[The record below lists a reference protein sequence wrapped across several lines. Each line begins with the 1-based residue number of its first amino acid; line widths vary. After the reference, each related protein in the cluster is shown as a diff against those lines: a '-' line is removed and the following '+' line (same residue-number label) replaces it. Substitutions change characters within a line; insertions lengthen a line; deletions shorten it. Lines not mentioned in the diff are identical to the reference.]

1 MRVTA
6 RVDYAVRALVQL
18 ASDASVEPV
27 KAEQLATA
35 QQIPLKFLLEILRQL
50 KQHKLLV
57 SRRGPEGGYT
67 LAKPAAEIAIADV
80 IRAVEG
86 PLATVR
92 DTSPASLAYVGPTE
106 PLRTVW
112 IAVRGSLRHV
122 LEDVTLAGRAHRQA
136 AEARR
141 GDRREVRRRR
151 AALVSGPVS
160 GPDPA
165 YTVVPANEA
174 SWEDLRTVFGTRG
187 TTYRCYCQRYKL
199 APREF
204 FAGFPAEDRAHRL
217 REQADCDHPRSGRT
231 SGLVAYLDGEPVG
244 LVRRRAA
251 QCVRR
256 SGAQRAASRGSAAR
270 RTRPTT
276 ASGR

>member
-18 ASDASVEPV
+18 AADASVTPV
-27 KAEQLATA
+27 KAEHLATS

-67 LAKPAAEIAIADV
+67 LAKPASEIAIADV

-122 LEDVTLAGRAHRQA
+122 LEEVTLADVLSGRLPKH
-136 AEARR
+136 
-141 GDRREVRRRR
+141 
-151 AALVSGPVS
+151 
-160 GPDPA
+160 
-165 YTVVPANEA
+165 VVQIA
-174 SWEDLRTVFGTRG
+174 
-187 TTYRCYCQRYKL
+187 TTY
-199 APREF
+199 
-204 FAGFPAEDRAHRL
+204 GED
-217 REQADCDHPRSGRT
+217 E
-231 SGLVAYLDGEPVG
+231 
-244 LVRRRAA
+244 
-251 QCVRR
+251 
-256 SGAQRAASRGSAAR
+256 
-270 RTRPTT
+270 RP
-276 ASGR
+276 

>member
-18 ASDASVEPV
+18 ASDASAEPV

-67 LAKPAAEIAIADV
+67 LAKPASEIAIADV

-122 LEDVTLAGRAHRQA
+122 LEDVTLQDVLTGKLPKH
-136 AEARR
+136 
-141 GDRREVRRRR
+141 
-151 AALVSGPVS
+151 
-160 GPDPA
+160 
-165 YTVVPANEA
+165 VVAI
-174 SWEDLRTVFGTRG
+174 
-187 TTYRCYCQRYKL
+187 
-199 APREF
+199 
-204 FAGFPAEDRAHRL
+204 
-217 REQADCDHPRSGRT
+217 ADKYGVD
-231 SGLVAYLDGEPVG
+231 E
-244 LVRRRAA
+244 
-251 QCVRR
+251 
-256 SGAQRAASRGSAAR
+256 
-270 RTRPTT
+270 RP
-276 ASGR
+276 

>member
-18 ASDASVEPV
+18 ASDASVQPV
-27 KAEQLATA
+27 KAEHLATA

-67 LAKPAAEIAIADV
+67 LAKPASEIAIADV

-122 LEDVTLAGRAHRQA
+122 LEDVTLQDVLTGKLPKH
-136 AEARR
+136 
-141 GDRREVRRRR
+141 
-151 AALVSGPVS
+151 
-160 GPDPA
+160 
-165 YTVVPANEA
+165 VVAI
-174 SWEDLRTVFGTRG
+174 
-187 TTYRCYCQRYKL
+187 
-199 APREF
+199 
-204 FAGFPAEDRAHRL
+204 
-217 REQADCDHPRSGRT
+217 ADK
-231 SGLVAYLDGEPVG
+231 Y
-244 LVRRRAA
+244 
-251 QCVRR
+251 
-256 SGAQRAASRGSAAR
+256 GADE
-270 RTRPTT
+270 RP
-276 ASGR
+276 

>member
-18 ASDASVEPV
+18 ASDASAEPV

-67 LAKPAAEIAIADV
+67 LAKPAAQIAIADV

-122 LEDVTLAGRAHRQA
+122 LEDVTLENVLTGKLPKHVVAI
-136 AEARR
+136 AEKY
-141 GDRREVRRRR
+141 GVDE
-151 AALVSGPVS
+151 
-160 GPDPA
+160 
-165 YTVVPANEA
+165 
-174 SWEDLRTVFGTRG
+174 
-187 TTYRCYCQRYKL
+187 
-199 APREF
+199 
-204 FAGFPAEDRAHRL
+204 
-217 REQADCDHPRSGRT
+217 
-231 SGLVAYLDGEPVG
+231 
-244 LVRRRAA
+244 
-251 QCVRR
+251 
-256 SGAQRAASRGSAAR
+256 
-270 RTRPTT
+270 RP
-276 ASGR
+276 

>member
-18 ASDASVEPV
+18 ASDGSVEPV

-57 SRRGPEGGYT
+57 SRRGPEGGYV
-67 LAKPAAEIAIADV
+67 LARPASEIAIADV

-106 PLRTVW
+106 ALRTVW

-122 LEDVTLAGRAHRQA
+122 LEDVTLQDVLSGKLPKHVVSI
-136 AEARR
+136 AESY
-141 GDRREVRRRR
+141 GVDE
-151 AALVSGPVS
+151 
-160 GPDPA
+160 
-165 YTVVPANEA
+165 
-174 SWEDLRTVFGTRG
+174 
-187 TTYRCYCQRYKL
+187 
-199 APREF
+199 
-204 FAGFPAEDRAHRL
+204 
-217 REQADCDHPRSGRT
+217 
-231 SGLVAYLDGEPVG
+231 
-244 LVRRRAA
+244 
-251 QCVRR
+251 
-256 SGAQRAASRGSAAR
+256 
-270 RTRPTT
+270 RP
-276 ASGR
+276 

>member
-6 RVDYAVRALVQL
+6 RVNYAVPALVQP
-18 ASDASVEPV
+18 ASDASIEPV

-67 LAKPAAEIAIADV
+67 LAKPASEIAIADV

-122 LEDVTLAGRAHRQA
+122 LEDVTLQDVLTGKLPKH
-136 AEARR
+136 
-141 GDRREVRRRR
+141 
-151 AALVSGPVS
+151 
-160 GPDPA
+160 
-165 YTVVPANEA
+165 VVAI
-174 SWEDLRTVFGTRG
+174 
-187 TTYRCYCQRYKL
+187 
-199 APREF
+199 
-204 FAGFPAEDRAHRL
+204 
-217 REQADCDHPRSGRT
+217 ADKYGVD
-231 SGLVAYLDGEPVG
+231 E
-244 LVRRRAA
+244 
-251 QCVRR
+251 
-256 SGAQRAASRGSAAR
+256 
-270 RTRPTT
+270 RP
-276 ASGR
+276 